1 MHEQPE
7 ETKGARAAGRHA
19 EGTDAGAP
27 PDRPQRP
34 FDAVR
39 LDDIESLPL
48 DFSAGLQWRPVRQVL
63 GIEAFGINA
72 YVAPGAGVRL
82 IEEHDELGG
91 SAGHHEEL
99 YVVVAGRAT
108 FEVAGETIEAP
119 AVTFVAVHDPAARR
133 GAIADEAGTIA
144 LAIGGRR
151 GEGFEVSA
159 WEYSFRGVALARLGR
174 HDEALAVVHDAVERL
189 PDDAN
194 LLYNTAC
201 VEAMAVQTHPECA
214 AQAVAHLNRALELDP
229 RLARYVPDDPDLT
242 PLRPQTGFPS
252 A

>member
-1 MHEQPE
+1 MHEQPKE
-7 ETKGARAAGRHA
+7 ARRARADDELPPA
-19 EGTDAGAP
+19 ERA
-27 PDRPQRP
+27 

-39 LDDIESLPL
+39 LDDIQSLPL

-72 YVAPGAGVRL
+72 YVAPAADIRL

-99 YVVVAGRAT
+99 YVVVAGHAT
-108 FEVAGETIEAP
+108 FTVGDEKIDAP
-119 AVTFVAVHDPAARR
+119 AITFVAVHDPATRR
-133 GAIADEAGTIA
+133 GAIALEAGTIA

-151 GEGFEVSA
+151 DEGFEVSA

-174 HDEALAVVHDAVERL
+174 YGEALAVVHEAVERL
-189 PDDAN
+189 PSDAN

-201 VEAMAVQTHPECA
+201 VEAITLATDPA
-214 AQAVAHLNRALELDP
+214 ADDASRAALASDGLDHLKQALKLDP
-229 RLARYVPDDPDLT
+229 ALARYLADDPDLA
-242 PLRPQTGFPS
+242 PLRSRPGFPP